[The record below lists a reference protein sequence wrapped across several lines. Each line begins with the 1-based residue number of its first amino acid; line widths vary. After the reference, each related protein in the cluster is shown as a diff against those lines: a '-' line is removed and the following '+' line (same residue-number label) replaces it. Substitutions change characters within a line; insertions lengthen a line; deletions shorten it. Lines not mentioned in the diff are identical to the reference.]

1 MGGKRTKGGP
11 GPAAFPA
18 GLLRAFMSCSTPG
31 RPRER
36 PHCTGVPKPTCPQN
50 PCCRNVSQKRAPRL
64 PQETRSEMG
73 GPRPGWSSHSDTGLP
88 WDPMESVQGHTGP
101 LIPGRLG
108 RKGPGVPRGNRA
120 PCLGPRNHGSRR
132 RTLVGERWPEPPP
145 PAGVDG
151 SPLPYDLHR
160 EDSWGVILA
169 SQNSQGLSLP
179 PLPKATVRSARGSLR
194 RCGGQRH
201 ARGSRRERGLEAVT
215 PHFKGP
221 PIN

>member
-1 MGGKRTKGGP
+1 MGVGGKRTKGGP

-31 RPRER
+31 LPRER
-36 PHCTGVPKPTCPQN
+36 PRCTGVPKPTCPQN

-64 PQETRSEMG
+64 PQETRSETG
-73 GPRPGWSSHSDTGLP
+73 GPRPGWSSRSDTGLP

-145 PAGVDG
+145 PEWTEAPSRTTCTERTAGGGHTGFAEQPRFV
-151 SPLPYDLHR
+151 PPPT
-160 EDSWGVILA
+160 
-169 SQNSQGLSLP
+169 SQGHGQVGQGLAQVLWRP
-179 PLPKATVRSARGSLR
+179 TPCPWLQAGEGARSCDTS
-194 RCGGQRH
+194 
-201 ARGSRRERGLEAVT
+201 
-215 PHFKGP
+215 F
-221 PIN
+221 